1 MLFNKVDKIFNN
13 LSQKLFFTVSTI
25 IQFSFAFAI
34 IYISL
39 QLFLNYQDSYKKI
52 NNSLGS
58 ETLYFIENNEDY
70 ASKLYK
76 KTDIDDYNNFYNY
89 LEDHYNCITMSEDNF
104 FISTSENV
112 ENFAIPDSP
121 IYKHDE
127 NSYFTI
133 NSLTVNDN
141 YFKNFKIKLFDG
153 RYFDDN
159 DYKSLDDSNEIPLIL
174 GYDYSDIFKLNDTI
188 EFYDFFNKKNKI
200 GKIVGFLEKGQC
212 YIERPVSTNSIKSLD
227 KTILIPNKPLNSS
240 NISTDIISLNNV
252 QLYNKITNSYF
263 LNLSDEDI
271 LNIQKE
277 SIKQNFFDINISNM
291 DESISYFKSLF
302 KQQEIMYLSI
312 FIMIILIASISTITN
327 ILNSINDRKREFG
340 IYFAMGATKR
350 YIIDLVVYE
359 ITFLLLLSAFLST
372 FIIKY
377 IKIFEINELN
387 IKDFILLFLI
397 AIITSILISLIPIFK
412 IKNTPMSEL
421 LKEE

>member
-387 IKDFILLFLI
+387 IKGFILLFLI